1 MEGSEGRGTYFYNI
15 LARND
20 GSGIVMNHLRL
31 RHREHIF
38 QADDYCKKLL
48 KNTQK
53 ALYFIVHTTVL
64 RIRRDKTTW
73 SNEFSMCE
81 MPYSPFV
88 RILIQAH

>member
-48 KNTQK
+48 KNIQK
-53 ALYFIVHTTVL
+53 ALFFIVHTTVL
-64 RIRRDKTTW
+64 GHVEIKLLGQM
-73 SNEFSMCE
+73 SLVCVKCHIA
-81 MPYSPFV
+81 P
-88 RILIQAH
+88 L